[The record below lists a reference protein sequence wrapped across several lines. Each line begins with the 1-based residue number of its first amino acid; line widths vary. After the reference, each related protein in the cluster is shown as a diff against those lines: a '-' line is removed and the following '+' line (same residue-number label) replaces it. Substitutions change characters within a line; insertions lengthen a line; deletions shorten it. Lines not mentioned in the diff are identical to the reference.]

1 MTILKLTE
9 GFGLIEHGIKVFDDS
24 GFNEQQGMRWILTSY
39 EVILKEK
46 NRPLS
51 RQSSV
56 LNLKASPGTHASRP
70 VLLNAGDNDP
80 DDPPKDHEEMC
91 LP

>member
-1 MTILKLTE
+1 MT
-9 GFGLIEHGIKVFDDS
+9 VV
-24 GFNEQQGMRWILTSY
+24 LTSNKEGGY
-39 EVILKEK
+39 LLEGILKEK

-56 LNLKASPGTHASRP
+56 LNSKASPGTRTSRP
-70 VLLNAGDNDP
+70 VLLNAGDDDP

-91 LP
+91 PP